1 MNPIEITPAYFA
13 LCLLLTALLAGFFG
27 WLIRDTQDDRNRK
40 P

>member
-1 MNPIEITPAYFA
+1 MNSIEITPAYFT
-13 LCLLLTALLAGFFG
+13 LCLLIAAMLGAFFG